1 MDNTNITTQQLL
13 EQVTKLR
20 SELDSLSQSFYKNNF
35 SNSQTFNKSCVFTE
49 RLQVPHYSS
58 APSVG
63 VVGDIIEVGG
73 KLYICTTA
81 GDVATPAT
89 FTLCGSQT

>member
-1 MDNTNITTQQLL
+1 MDNQNFTIQQLG

-35 SNSQTFNKSCVFTE
+35 SSSQTFNKSCVFTE

-63 VVGDIIEVGG
+63 VVGDVIEVGG
-73 KLYICTTA
+73 TLYICTTA
-81 GDVATPAT
+81 GTVASPAV
-89 FTLCGSQT
+89 FTVVGTQT